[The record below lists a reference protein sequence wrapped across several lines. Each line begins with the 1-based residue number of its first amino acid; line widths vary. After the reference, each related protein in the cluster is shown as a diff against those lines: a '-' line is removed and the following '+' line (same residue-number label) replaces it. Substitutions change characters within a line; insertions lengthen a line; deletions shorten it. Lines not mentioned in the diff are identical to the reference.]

1 MLVSHSRAGNH
12 RFFEERKHKL
22 SNLVK
27 GLILLVVVLGIG
39 AGLVVWKN
47 KVGGGHVA
55 AASFNSITKE
65 EIELLLSD
73 LAKQNPMVLKRFEQ
87 DPQMKK
93 QQLDNLKQLLAFAS
107 QAKKEGMVDDPNNKQ
122 ELENIRSEVSAVN
135 YDKEINKDKGPMPP
149 FGFISED
156 QVNAFWS
163 QPAETGF
170 LASLKNKVGLGSED
184 RELAFQKFLDSK
196 LAILKSGNPNMKDR
210 EISEEERNQAR
221 DFFAKIEIYEKEFND
236 KAGELP
242 KEFVDKVNLQVKLQ
256 QAQFLARLYSEK
268 AAEKVKVTDE
278 EVAQYIAEHPELVN
292 PEKRAKAE
300 EILNRAKAGEDFAKL
315 ANEFSE
321 DPGNKDA
328 KGEGQGGLY
337 KDVTKGRMVKPF
349 EEAALALEPGQIAP
363 NLVETDFGFHII
375 KLERKGEGKDAAG
388 QPTETY
394 DARHILF
401 STTYKDPND
410 AEGRDLPVKQYVRSK
425 LESEKEKKVLDEVI
439 AANNVSVPEDFTVP
453 QVSEEQLQ
461 EMMKKQQM
469 QQQMPPMN
477 PDGDVHPGEPTDAP
491 AKQDAPKTAPKPAPK
506 SEPKKK

>member
-1 MLVSHSRAGNH
+1 M
-12 RFFEERKHKL
+12 
-22 SNLVK
+22 SNLAK
-27 GLILLVVVLGIG
+27 GLILLLVILGIG

-47 KVGGGHVA
+47 NVGGGHVA
-55 AASFNSITKE
+55 AASFNKISKE
-65 EIELLLSD
+65 EIELLLND

-107 QAKKEGMVDDPNNKQ
+107 QAKRDGMLEDPTHKQ
-122 ELENIRSEVSAVN
+122 ELENIRAEVSAVN

-156 QVNAFWS
+156 QVNAFWA

-170 LASLKNKVGLGSED
+170 VASLKNKIGLGQED
-184 RELAFQKFLDSK
+184 REAAFQKFLDSK
-196 LAILKSGNPNMKDR
+196 LAVMKSGNPAMKDR
-210 EISEEERNQAR
+210 EISEEERTQAR
-221 DFFAKIEIYEKEFND
+221 DFYAKIEIYEKEFD
-236 KAGELP
+236 EKAHSGGLP
-242 KEFVDKVNLQVKLQ
+242 KEFVDRVNLQVKLQ
-256 QAQFLARLYSEK
+256 QAQYLARLFSEK

-278 EVAQYIAEHPELVN
+278 EVNQYIAAHPELLQ

-349 EEAALALEPGQIAP
+349 EDAALALEPGQVSP

-401 STTYKDPND
+401 STTYKDPED
-410 AEGRDLPVKQYVRSK
+410 AEGRDLPVKQYVRDK
-425 LESEKEKKVLDEVI
+425 LEKEKEKKLLDEVM
-439 AANNVSVPEDFTVP
+439 AANNVSVPEDFDVP
-453 QVSEEQLQ
+453 QVSEEQIQ
-461 EMMKKQQM
+461 EMMRKQQ
-469 QQQMPPMN
+469 QQRQMPPMG
-477 PDGDVHPGEPTDAP
+477 PEGEMPTGEPGE
-491 AKQDAPKTAPKPAPK
+491 APKPDAKKPAANNAANA
-506 SEPKKK
+506 SNSAANAAPKKK

>member
-1 MLVSHSRAGNH
+1 ML
-12 RFFEERKHKL
+12 
-22 SNLVK
+22 
-27 GLILLVVVLGIG
+27 VVLGIG

-47 KVGGGHVA
+47 KVGGGHA
-55 AASFNSITKE
+55 SAASFNSISRE

-107 QAKKEGMVDDPNNKQ
+107 QAKKEGIADEPTNRQ
-122 ELENIRSEVSAVN
+122 ELENIRSEVAAVN
-135 YDKEINKDKGPMPP
+135 YDKEINQDKGPMPP

-156 QVNAFWS
+156 QVNAFWNP
-163 QPAETGF
+163 PAETGF
-170 LASLKNKVGLGSED
+170 FASLKNKVGLGHED
-184 RELAFQKFLDSK
+184 REIAFQKFLDSK
-196 LAILKSGNPNMKDR
+196 LAVLKSGNPNMKDR
-210 EISEEERNQAR
+210 EISEEERTQAR
-221 DFFAKIEIYEKEFND
+221 DFFAKIEIYENEFNE
-236 KAGELP
+236 KARSGEIP
-242 KEFVDKVNLQVKLQ
+242 KAFVDKVNLQIKLQ

-278 EVAQYIAEHPELVN
+278 EVTQYIAEHPELSGS
-292 PEKRAKAE
+292 EKRAKAE
-300 EILNRAKAGEDFAKL
+300 EILARAKNGEDFAKL

-328 KGEGQGGLY
+328 KGEGQGGIY

-349 EEAALALEPGQIAP
+349 EDAALALEPGQIAP
-363 NLVETDFGFHII
+363 NLVETDFGYHII

-410 AEGRDLPVKQYVRSK
+410 VDSRELPVRQYVRNK
-425 LESEKEKKVLDEVI
+425 LESEKEKKLLDEVI

-453 QVSEEQLQ
+453 QVSEEQIQ
-461 EMMKKQQM
+461 EMMKKQ

-477 PDGDVHPGEPTDAP
+477 PEGEIEGEPGDAP
-491 AKQDAPKTAPKPAPK
+491 AANTAPKPAPK
-506 SEPKKK
+506 KK